1 MGVGRAA
8 LEDGIYSPGGCD
20 ADETELPTL
29 ATLRGG
35 GHASTSSGVEVL
47 LLDIHEDPK
56 LGAFVR
62 EVEDDLRGVTDGH
75 ARAKRLSLLVA
86 ERLGG
91 DLGPDIVPAVEE
103 ELTRLMSLGGGTRIV
118 HIGEMKFG

>member
-1 MGVGRAA
+1 M
-8 LEDGIYSPGGCD
+8 
-20 ADETELPTL
+20 LP
-29 ATLRGG
+29 
-35 GHASTSSGVEVL
+35 
-47 LLDIHEDPK
+47 LDIHEDPQ

-75 ARAKRLSLLVA
+75 ARAKRLSLLVS
-86 ERLGG
+86 ERMGG
-91 DLGPDIVPAVEE
+91 YRPDTIVEAVEG